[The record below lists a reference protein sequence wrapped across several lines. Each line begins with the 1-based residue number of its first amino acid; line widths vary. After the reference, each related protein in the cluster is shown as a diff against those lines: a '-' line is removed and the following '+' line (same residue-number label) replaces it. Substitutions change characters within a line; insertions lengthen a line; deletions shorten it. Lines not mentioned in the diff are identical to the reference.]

1 MSFPVVAVIEKVF
14 TPGELLRS
22 NRSDNMDRLYLITM
36 SRWITNRMRMPA
48 RQIGIGWKISVGN
61 QPSMAHGS
69 DP

>member
-1 MSFPVVAVIEKVF
+1 MIEKVF

-48 RQIGIGWKISVGN
+48 RQIRIGWKISVGN
-61 QPSMAHGS
+61 QPSMAHG
-69 DP
+69 PNR